1 MNNYLIKYSLL
12 IILLVLLQVLVMN
25 NVLFLGYINPL
36 VYILFIFVFPIKEN
50 KNTLLLF
57 SFFLGLLIDFF
68 SNSGGSN
75 AAAIV
80 LIAYIRLPILRLIQN
95 NIEFDFLLF
104 TIKKLNLIQIIIYIF
119 SLVFIH
125 HLILFYFEYYTL
137 KNFGYILLK
146 VLYTS
151 FLSSFIIGLAVSLF
165 VKKNNI

>member
-50 KNTLLLF
+50 KNALLLF

>member
-12 IILLVLLQVLVMN
+12 IILLVLLQVLIMN

-75 AAAIV
+75 SAAIV

-165 VKKNNI
+165 VKNNNI

>member
-12 IILLVLLQVLVMN
+12 IILLVLLQVLIMN

>member
-1 MNNYLIKYSLL
+1 MNDYLIKYSLL

-57 SFFLGLLIDFF
+57 SFFLGLLIDLF